1 MMSGFAWY
9 AGRAGLAHRFGS
21 REFGRREPTDSRML
35 ATSAPDWDAL
45 LDRFR
50 DGSARPV
57 LLAQDR
63 ADRIAAERPAEVK
76 ALIAEAERFLA
87 GERVYFGYVK
97 MPSSPAVRLVST
109 S

>member
-1 MMSGFAWY
+1 MSGLAWY

-21 REFGRREPTDSRML
+21 RESGRPEPTDSRML

-50 DGSARPV
+50 DGSAQPV

-63 ADRIAAERPAEVK
+63 ADRIAAARPAEVK
-76 ALIAEAERFLA
+76 ALIAEADLA
-87 GERVYFGYVK
+87 GEHVYFGYVNV
-97 MPSSPAVRLVST
+97 PSSPAVRLVST

>member
-1 MMSGFAWY
+1 MSGLAWY

-21 REFGRREPTDSRML
+21 RESGRREPTDSRML

-50 DGSARPV
+50 DGSAQPV

-63 ADRIAAERPAEVK
+63 ADRIAAARQAEVK
-76 ALIAEAERFLA
+76 ALIAEADLA
-87 GERVYFGYVK
+87 GERVYFGYVNV
-97 MPSSPAVRLVST
+97 PSSPAVRLVST

>member
-1 MMSGFAWY
+1 MSGFAWY

-50 DGSARPV
+50 DGSAQPV

-63 ADRIAAERPAEVK
+63 ADRIAAARPAEVK
-76 ALIAEAERFLA
+76 ALIAEADLA
-87 GERVYFGYVK
+87 GERVYFGYVNV
-97 MPSSPAVRLVST
+97 PSSPAVRLVST

>member
-1 MMSGFAWY
+1 MISGFAGY
-9 AGRAGLAHRFGS
+9 AGPAGLAHRFGS
-21 REFGRREPTDSRML
+21 HEFGRREPTDSRML
-35 ATSAPDWDAL
+35 ATSAPAWDAL

-50 DGSARPV
+50 DSARPV

>member
-1 MMSGFAWY
+1 MSGLAWY

-21 REFGRREPTDSRML
+21 RESGRREPTDSRML

-50 DGSARPV
+50 DGSAQPV

-63 ADRIAAERPAEVK
+63 ADRIAAARPAEVK
-76 ALIAEAERFLA
+76 ALIAEADLA
-87 GERVYFGYVK
+87 GERVYFGYVNV
-97 MPSSPAVRLVST
+97 PSSPAVRLVST

>member
-1 MMSGFAWY
+1 MSGLAWY

-21 REFGRREPTDSRML
+21 RESGRREPTDSRML

-76 ALIAEAERFLA
+76 ALIAEADLA
-87 GERVYFGYVK
+87 GERVYFGYVNV
-97 MPSSPAVRLVST
+97 PSSPAVRLVST

>member
-1 MMSGFAWY
+1 
-9 AGRAGLAHRFGS
+9 
-21 REFGRREPTDSRML
+21 ML

-50 DGSARPV
+50 DGSAQPV

-63 ADRIAAERPAEVK
+63 ADRIAAARPAEVK
-76 ALIAEAERFLA
+76 ALIAEADLA
-87 GERVYFGYVK
+87 GERVYFGYVNV
-97 MPSSPAVRLVST
+97 PSSPAVRLVST

>member
-21 REFGRREPTDSRML
+21 RESGRREPTDSRML

-50 DGSARPV
+50 DGSAQPV

-63 ADRIAAERPAEVK
+63 ADRIAAARPAEVK
-76 ALIAEAERFLA
+76 ALIAEADLA
-87 GERVYFGYVK
+87 GERVYFGYVNV
-97 MPSSPAVRLVST
+97 PSSPAVRLVST

>member
-1 MMSGFAWY
+1 
-9 AGRAGLAHRFGS
+9 
-21 REFGRREPTDSRML
+21 ML

-87 GERVYFGYVK
+87 GERVYFRIRER
-97 MPSSPAVRLVST
+97 ALLTRRRLVST